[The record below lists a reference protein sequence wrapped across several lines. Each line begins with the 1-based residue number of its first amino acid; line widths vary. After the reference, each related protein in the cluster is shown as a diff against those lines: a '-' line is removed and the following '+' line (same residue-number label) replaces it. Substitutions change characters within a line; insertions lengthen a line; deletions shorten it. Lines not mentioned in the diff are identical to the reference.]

1 MNEEKDNI
9 GVNNIDTL
17 PPMGTTLQD
26 SNIQN
31 QNNVQE
37 RYGLPPISNFTNF
50 NNNYETPKVDN
61 NISVFDLMD
70 QFESVNQNSV
80 NNAPVMN
87 VEANNNQGSNNTNL
101 NQQVPV
107 QNQSVSSIPQVN
119 INNNLAN
126 NTVPFSMFSGNNSLN
141 ESNSQNITNLN
152 QNNENDSLQIFGG
165 TINNNIDT
173 VRNNVNQASS
183 LNTVNTNNVQP
194 SINAQA
200 NSSINNTESYINQV
214 PTNNK
219 VVSNQNIN
227 NNFLDV
233 FGNNTSNNSE
243 IVENVV
249 KENNSF
255 DVNSLNN
262 QVVLNNNTGNNFFDY
277 PTQNTNNVNDNV
289 AKMSNDS
296 LNGLQNITDNYNV
309 NNETVSPVE
318 EVIPVN
324 DDTKL
329 TSNNTDFSNFS
340 FNTTSSNMVEIPT
353 SSIDSIENN
362 DSNNNLKTNVDSENK
377 INDKKENLVDNVNNT
392 FADAKVKPKKKGH
405 KLLFI
410 TLLVF
415 TIVVVS
421 LVGVLS
427 YFMFVKTDK
436 LVCGLQDYS
445 NDNFILDETMAI
457 RFKGNKMTKANLKQT
472 LTYTDD
478 HLDEKASLLEE
489 LKNQYQGLGFNVK
502 FVDDEYGFE
511 ISMDFTKSELE
522 SWFGT
527 KLKNS
532 SKTQLKKDLRASGYT
547 CK

>member
-329 TSNNTDFSNFS
+329 TSNDTDFSNFS

>member
-296 LNGLQNITDNYNV
+296 LNSLQNITDNYNV

-329 TSNNTDFSNFS
+329 TSNDTDFSNFS

>member
-141 ESNSQNITNLN
+141 ESSSQNITNLN

-214 PTNNK
+214 PTNTK

-329 TSNNTDFSNFS
+329 TSNDTDFSNFS

-362 DSNNNLKTNVDSENK
+362 DSNNNLETNVDSDNK
-377 INDKKENLVDNVNNT
+377 INDKKENLVDNANNT
-392 FADAKVKPKKKGH
+392 FADAKVKTKKKGH

>member
-296 LNGLQNITDNYNV
+296 LNSLQNITDNYNV

-329 TSNNTDFSNFS
+329 TSNDTDFSNFS

-362 DSNNNLKTNVDSENK
+362 DSNNNLETNVDSDNK
-377 INDKKENLVDNVNNT
+377 INDKKENLVDNANNT